1 MDTGRYG
8 KRLGMKSLAECEFCP
23 PGTYGDTV
31 GLVRPYAVNA
41 NPNQVKDYCKYCPL
55 NTYNP
60 LYGKTSLRD
69 CLDCP
74 TGYRGWQ
81 CNGPILIN
89 NPNKVA

>member
-8 KRLGMKSLAECEFCP
+8 KRLGMKSLTECEFCP

-31 GLVRPYAVNA
+31 GLVRPYAINA